1 MQPVRIDIRNGI
13 FNFSPFMGCP
23 DSHNVRSFWR
33 EYKKERGYSYTSKIK
48 VKGYSFTHV
57 YLIRGD
63 ESNGMGIAF
72 I

>member
-1 MQPVRIDIRNGI
+1 MQPVRIDIKNGI
-13 FNFSPFMGCP
+13 FTLNPFFGETK
-23 DSHNVRSFWR
+23 NVRSFWR
-33 EYKKERGYSYTSKIK
+33 EYKKEWGYSYTSKVK
-48 VKGYSFTHV
+48 VKGYSFDHV